1 MSSWNDYKPE
11 EGSRLGAGDYRCE
24 VVEVEETTSKTSG
37 LPMLVITVK
46 PNRSNIKVKQYIVKN
61 EHFNRNMT
69 SFFDSF
75 GIERGD
81 FNMLGWIGA
90 MGAGKFAEDEN
101 GYLKVKWFLSPK
113 QADGLHGWVGPMPER
128 QTVTEIGGGFTD
140 AADDDEL
147 PF

>member
-1 MSSWNDYKPE
+1 MSSWNDYRPE

-24 VVEVEETTSKTSG
+24 VVDVEETTSKTSG

-46 PNRSNIKVKQYIVKN
+46 PNGSNIRVKQYIVKN

-81 FNMLGWIGA
+81 FNTLGWIGA
-90 MGAGKFAEDEN
+90 IGAGKFAEDEN
-101 GYLKVKWFLSPK
+101 GYLKVKWFLSHK
-113 QADGLHGWVGPMPER
+113 QAESLPAWVGPVPER
-128 QTVTEIGGGFTD
+128 QTVTEIGGFEKIE
-140 AADDDEL
+140 DDSDL